1 MEELGTFIA
10 DQIEALRMEAEQ
22 EWQEELRDRNVNK

>member
-22 EWQEELRDRNVNK
+22 EWQELRDRNVNK

>member
-10 DQIEALRMEAEQ
+10 DQIEALRKEAEQ